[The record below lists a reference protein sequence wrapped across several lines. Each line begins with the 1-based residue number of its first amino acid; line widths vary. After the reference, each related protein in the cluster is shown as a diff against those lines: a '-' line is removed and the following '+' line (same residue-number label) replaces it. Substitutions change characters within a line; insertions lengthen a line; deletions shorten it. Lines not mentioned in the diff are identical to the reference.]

1 MGARALG
8 AGVAGTPADEAKGV
22 GRRLEGAGDYAG
34 ALRVYDEALRREPSL
49 SDLWSARAGVLMRLR
64 RIDEALTSSGEA
76 LRLNPCR
83 AFLYKDHGQ
92 ILFRMGQREEALG
105 FFRRAVE
112 IDPQRPGLRLHLAQA
127 LVQLERW
134 EEARREALRA
144 VEVAR
149 SRPDPHLYGKLT
161 SAGRILQLAGF
172 PADALAMFREA
183 QALRPNRRGLE
194 RFMAAAGG
202 GPASQGLA

>member
-1 MGARALG
+1 MAIMGS
-8 AGVAGTPADEAKGV
+8 VAGSPLDIAREVA
-22 GRRLEGAGDYAG
+22 RRLEDAGDYVG
-34 ALRVYDEALRREPSL
+34 ALRVYDEALRQDPDL
-49 SDLWSARAGVLMRLR
+49 SDLWSARAWVLMRLR
-64 RIDEALTSSGEA
+64 RIDEALNSSGEA
-76 LRLNPCR
+76 LRLNPGR

-92 ILFRMGQREEALG
+92 ILFRMGQRKEALA

-134 EEARREALRA
+134 EEARREALMA

-149 SRPDPHLYGKLT
+149 SRPDPYLYGKLA

-194 RFMAAAGG
+194 RFMAEAGG